1 MFSSILLS
9 MFMLAAQEPV
19 EASAP
24 TAVEILDA
32 SYQSAMAD
40 YYEKLDAMYESGDF
54 TDLEN
59 PIEAYFPKFRA
70 FAKNENITRGARA
83 QAQIWCVKNFGD
95 KNWTHP
101 DKVFSGLA
109 KLFTSE
115 FADSDYALEFTAAV
129 RWVRTGVSFKIE
141 VIEALS
147 SATNSEAVKAHCMLA
162 CAYAYADSDDQK
174 MADTTVDELME
185 KYPES
190 KAAAAAGPLLVKRQL
205 QVSKVAPA
213 LGGVDVDG
221 KERHLIDTRGK
232 VTFVVFWG
240 FW

>member
-1 MFSSILLS
+1 MFSSILIS

-24 TAVEILDA
+24 TTVESLDA
-32 SYQSAMAD
+32 SYQSAEAD
-40 YYEKLDAMYESGDF
+40 YYEKLNAMYESGDF
-54 TDLEN
+54 TDIEH
-59 PIEAYFPKFRA
+59 PIETYFPKFRD
-70 FAKNENITRGARA
+70 FAKNKTIPRGARA
-83 QAQIWCVKNFGD
+83 HAQIWCVKNFGE
-95 KNWTHP
+95 KNWTYP

-115 FADSDYALEFTAAV
+115 FADSDYALEFTAAMRRV
-129 RWVRTGVSFKIE
+129 RLEVAFKIE

-147 SATNSEAVKAHCMLA
+147 NATNSAPVKAHCMLA
-162 CAYAYADSDDQK
+162 CAYAYADSDDQE
-174 MADTTVDELME
+174 MADIAVDELME

>member
-1 MFSSILLS
+1 MFI
-9 MFMLAAQEPV
+9 LAAQEPA

-24 TAVEILDA
+24 TTVESLDA
-32 SYQSAMAD
+32 SYQAAMLD
-40 YYEKLDAMYESGDF
+40 YYEKLTAMYESGDF

-59 PIEAYFPKFRA
+59 PIETYFPKFRA
-70 FAKNENITRGARA
+70 FAKNENIARGARA
-83 QAQIWCVKNFGD
+83 HAQIWCVKNFGE

-115 FADSDYALEFTAAV
+115 FADSDYALEFTTAMRQV
-129 RWVRTGVSFKIE
+129 RLEVTFKVE
-141 VIEALS
+141 VLEALS
-147 SATNSEAVKAHCMLA
+147 NATHSEPVKAHCMLA
-162 CAYAYADSDDQK
+162 CAYAYADGDNQE
-174 MADTTVDELME
+174 MADITVDELME

-213 LGGVDVDG
+213 LSGVDVDG

>member
-32 SYQSAMAD
+32 SYQAAMAD
-40 YYEKLDAMYESGDF
+40 YYEKLNAMYESGDF
-54 TDLEN
+54 TDLDN
-59 PIEAYFPKFRA
+59 PIEEYFPKFRA
-70 FAKNENITRGARA
+70 FAKNANIPRSERA
-83 QAQIWCVKNFGD
+83 NAQIWCVENFGE
-95 KNWTHP
+95 KNWAHP

-109 KLFTSE
+109 NLFTSE
-115 FADSDYALEFTAAV
+115 FADSDFALEFTAAMRRV
-129 RWVRTGVSFKIE
+129 RLE
-141 VIEALS
+141 VTSKVEVLEALS
-147 SATNSEAVKAHCMLA
+147 NATHSEPVKAHCMLA
-162 CAYAYADSDDQK
+162 CAYAYADGGNQE